1 MDIEA
6 LERFAIQLL
15 ALAEQHTNQPL
26 QRDLRRLAKELV
38 DLIEG
43 SEQPEKARQSYGR
56 LSWTPHA
63 FGRVVPL
70 GLLGRLLGRGRSLA
84 QKDRHS

>member
-38 DLIEG
+38 DLIEA
-43 SEQPEKARQSYGR
+43 SEQPEKAR
-56 LSWTPHA
+56 
-63 FGRVVPL
+63 PL
-70 GLLGRLLGRGRSLA
+70 ALLGRLLGHGRSLA
-84 QKDRHS
+84 QKDRPRVPGSRARGS

>member
-6 LERFAIQLL
+6 LERLAIQLL
-15 ALAEQHTNQPL
+15 ALAEQHTNL

-43 SEQPEKARQSYGR
+43 SEQPERARQSYRR

-63 FGRVVPL
+63 F
-70 GLLGRLLGRGRSLA
+70 
-84 QKDRHS
+84 